1 MVYCYFN
8 HFGDVK
14 VRGWGGRWSIM
25 VRMYC
30 CSESSW
36 AKTWRSSSDAAIHD
50 VCSHV
55 WQPLQQMHA
64 CENVQFCSR
73 ARLLVNWKGAVELWV
88 KCVNLPYVCDCMSTS
103 TLRSLPQ
110 RRPNAACGKLRNSCG
125 HVIWPVDQSPSFLIF
140 HSSFC
145 LPQFRILPI
154 AVMRGS
160 GVNCASPSPPARP
173 NFDISVCWVWL
184 GAVNWVKYGVCRC
197 YQRTFHSYCTVQ
209 SALFP
214 VADWIV
220 LVMVL
225 SWACPCRDQQFG
237 MWHTTAAVSLKR
249 NLLPSVLWRCWLGGR
264 KGIRPKIN
272 LMDGVLA
279 WLSV

>member
-1 MVYCYFN
+1 MIDNGTYVLLQWIFVSK
-8 HFGDVK
+8 DLEIIL
-14 VRGWGGRWSIM
+14 R
-25 VRMYC
+25 
-30 CSESSW
+30 CSY
-36 AKTWRSSSDAAIHD
+36 TW
-50 VCSHV
+50 CL
-55 WQPLQQMHA
+55 QPLQQMHA

-88 KCVNLPYVCDCMSTS
+88 KCVMRKFAVCVRLYVHIHVTQF
-103 TLRSLPQ
+103 TAA
-110 RRPNAACGKLRNSCG
+110 NAACGNSCG
-125 HVIWPVDQSPSFLIF
+125 RVIWPVDQSPSFLIF
-140 HSSFC
+140 HSSFY
-145 LPQFRILPI
+145 LPQFHILPI
-154 AVMRGS
+154 ARHW
-160 GVNCASPSPPARP
+160 CELCFTLATRP
-173 NFDISVCWVWL
+173 TQCEISVCWVWL

-220 LVMVL
+220 LVTVL

-249 NLLPSVLWRCWLGGR
+249 NILPSVLWRCWLGGR
-264 KGIRPKIN
+264 KGIQYKIN